1 MCGHTRPSL
10 AFSLTCSAFFED
22 GREFLYRS
30 TFCGNDSDRLLARR
44 ANDGHLGV
52 EELSAQQ
59 DVKSIG
65 RDGTAN
71 GAVERID
78 LVLPAPGY
86 FARGDFEL
94 RRPVE
99 LIARALAPQIL
110 PEARAIL
117 AREVGDNASESFTRT

>member
-1 MCGHTRPSL
+1 MQ
-10 AFSLTCSAFFED
+10 LTCSAFFED

-30 TFCGNDSDRLLARR
+30 TFFGNDSDRLPARR
-44 ANDGHLGV
+44 AHDGHLGV

-59 DVKSIG
+59 DVKSVG

-86 FARGDFEL
+86 FARGDLEL

-99 LIARALAPQIL
+99 LITRALAPQIL
-110 PEARAIL
+110 PEARTIF
-117 AREVGDNASESFTRT
+117 AREVGDNASETFTRT